1 MLMMNRGREKRLL
14 LSLEKNCGKN
24 FGEIIMTWKN
34 TIKKAPVR
42 LPKIRVEETA
52 EGKVFTNQP
61 NPKQMRELFEFFR
74 NDDSVGKDETI
85 KRVKSM
91 QGGPNDLFKVMA
103 VLKRWPKYY
112 VEAEN
117 KIINDLEELM
127 EDFDSDNYE
136 DDGYRQSTY
145 QEEPQY

>member
-1 MLMMNRGREKRLL
+1 
-14 LSLEKNCGKN
+14 
-24 FGEIIMTWKN
+24 MTWKDE
-34 TIKKAPVR
+34 IKKSPVR
-42 LPKIRVEETA
+42 LPRLTVEETP
-52 EGKVFTNQP
+52 EGRVFTNQP

-74 NDDSVGKDETI
+74 NDDSVGKNETI
-85 KRVKSM
+85 KMVKSM
-91 QGGPNDLFKVMA
+91 QGGPNDLFKVIA

-136 DDGYRQSTY
+136 DDGYRYSTA